1 MCLFSQSFDDYWSK
15 EEVQRGLKQGTLIE
29 DMKSDVYIAGTLVRN
44 RALNADVV
52 AVEILPRE
60 EWRVSVAG
68 IIPFCDTGD
77 IERVLEVIGPLQKSC
92 PL

>member
-1 MCLFSQSFDDYWSK
+1 MIAVKTHDNDVPQ
-15 EEVQRGLKQGTLIE
+15 

-60 EWRVSVAG
+60 EWRVRSSWLATFTK
-68 IIPFCDTGD
+68 IK
-77 IERVLEVIGPLQKSC
+77 VISSD
-92 PL
+92 

>member
-1 MCLFSQSFDDYWSK
+1 M
-15 EEVQRGLKQGTLIE
+15 LKKSTL
-29 DMKSDVYIAGTLVRN
+29 
-44 RALNADVV
+44 
-52 AVEILPRE
+52 PF
-60 EWRVSVAG
+60 SVAG